1 MTIIEGAGKAIAG
14 WPAGRWDISAIPEST
29 PHIRRRVDAELR
41 ELKVMIRSMG
51 AAAQNM
57 FERSLHG
64 IVDNRPEIFDD
75 VIRSDDEVDA
85 HYMEIERRILDVL
98 ALHSPVASDLRFL
111 TALLHVSL
119 HLERVADMSVNVA
132 KLGEAI
138 AHLPRNDTVLTTIS
152 EMGGIALKMIEA
164 SMDAFANRDLELCMR
179 LPEMDDPVDR
189 LNRGIIQEILPMC
202 NDMRLLEWG
211 MQIHVVSRQIERV
224 ADHAVD
230 IAEQTAFLIT
240 GEFREFTDASHPG
253 GVDL

>member
-1 MTIIEGAGKAIAG
+1 MGRDGSARAGSST
-14 WPAGRWDISAIPEST
+14 GRCSISSIPEST
-29 PHIRRRVDAELR
+29 PHIRRRLDHDLR
-41 ELKVMIRSMG
+41 DLKVMIRMMG
-51 AAAQNM
+51 AAAQKM
-57 FERSLHG
+57 FESSLDG
-64 IVDNRPEIFDD
+64 IVNHRPEVFDV
-75 VIRSDDEVDA
+75 VIASDDEVDD

-98 ALHSPVASDLRFL
+98 SLQAPVASDLRFI

-119 HLERVADMSVNVA
+119 HLERVADMSVNIA
-132 KLGEAI
+132 KIGSLV
-138 AHLPRNDTVLTTIS
+138 AHLPRNEAVVTTIK

-164 SMDAFANRDLELCMR
+164 SMDAFANRDLELCLR
-179 LPEMDDPVDR
+179 LPTMDDPVDR

-240 GEFREFTDASHPG
+240 GEFREFTDASHPDNP
-253 GVDL
+253 DL